1 MADIKALAEKRAS
14 LLTQASDL
22 VAEQAAA
29 GAALAGEAQERF
41 EKLTAEAAALA
52 DAIKSEREAVEARKA
67 ADVARVEYA
76 AAVAPKATEARDL
89 NAEFRRIARDGGEI
103 EVRDISRSTF
113 TQAVEQG
120 DRFWVT
126 AAAYDPF
133 LNPAIVDLMSMATG
147 NAVAL
152 PRTTVLGT
160 ADAYSEGS
168 AISASD
174 GTSSS
179 LSLTPAKYAN
189 LCAVGVE
196 TVNDEAFDVA
206 AWVTA
211 KMGAEIS
218 AAFGAVAAPAV
229 AAAATVGKQGA
240 AVTPTVADLVALVYS
255 VNARERRSPKAA
267 FLMNDATLAGIIG
280 LADDQHR
287 PIFIPGDLNRP
298 DSIMGY
304 PVHGAQLVN
313 TGDEALSI
321 LFGNLDAVKVSVV
334 APGLVVESSRDYLFN
349 KAQVAYRGHIR
360 AAAGLIDPAAV
371 KSFKGA
377 NV

>member
-1 MADIKALAEKRAS
+1 MADLKALAEKRAA
-14 LLTQASDL
+14 LLTEASNL
-22 VAEQAAA
+22 VSEQAAA

-41 EKLTAEAAALA
+41 EKLTGEASAIA
-52 DAIKSEREAVEARKA
+52 DAIKSEQVAVEARKA
-67 ADVARVEYA
+67 ADTARVEYA
-76 AAVAPKATEARDL
+76 AAVAPKATEARNL
-89 NAEFRRIARDGGEI
+89 SAEFRRIAQEGGSV

-113 TQAVEQG
+113 TQAVAQG
-120 DRFWVT
+120 DTFWVT
-126 AAAYDPF
+126 AGAYDPF
-133 LNPAIVDLMSMATG
+133 LNPAIVDLMSMSTG
-147 NAVAL
+147 NVVAL
-152 PRTTVLGT
+152 PRTTALGT
-160 ADAYSEGS
+160 ADAYAEGS
-168 AISASD
+168 AITASD

-196 TVNDEAFDVA
+196 TVTDEAFDVA
-206 AWVTA
+206 SWVTA
-211 KMGAEIS
+211 KMAAEIS
-218 AAFGAVAAPAV
+218 AAFGLVAGPAI

-280 LADDQHR
+280 LNDSQNR
-287 PIFIPGDLNRP
+287 PIFMPGDLNRP

-321 LFGNLDAVKVSVV
+321 VFGNLDAVKVSVV

>member
-1 MADIKALAEKRAS
+1 MADLKHLAEKRAA
-14 LLTQASDL
+14 LLTEASNL
-22 VAEQAAA
+22 VSEQAAA

-41 EKLTAEAAALA
+41 EKLTAEAATIA

-67 ADVARVEYA
+67 ADAARIEYA

-89 NAEFRRIARDGGEI
+89 NAEFRRIAREGGEV

-113 TQAVEQG
+113 TQAVQQG
-120 DRFWVT
+120 DTFWVT

-133 LNPAIVDLMSMATG
+133 LNPAIVDLMSVNTG
-147 NAVAL
+147 NVLAL
-152 PRTTVLGT
+152 PRTTALGT
-160 ADAYSEGS
+160 AAAYNEGS
-168 AISASD
+168 AITASD

-196 TVNDEAFDVA
+196 TVQDEAFDVA

-218 AAFGAVAAPAV
+218 SAFGSVAALAV

-240 AVTPTVADLVALVYS
+240 AIAPTVADLLALVYS

-267 FLMNDATLAGIIG
+267 FLMNDATLAAAIG
-280 LADDQHR
+280 LSDDQHR

-298 DSIMGY
+298 DSILGY
-304 PVHGAQLVN
+304 PVHGAQLVDN
-313 TGDEALSI
+313 GDEALSI
-321 LFGNLDAVKVSVV
+321 LFGNMDEI
-334 APGLVVESSRDYLFN
+334 G
-349 KAQVAYRGHIR
+349 R
-360 AAAGLIDPAAV
+360 AHV
-371 KSFKGA
+371 
-377 NV
+377 